1 MLMFKNSADQMFFKP
16 LEPF

>member
-1 MLMFKNSADQMFFKP
+1 MFKNSADQMFFKP